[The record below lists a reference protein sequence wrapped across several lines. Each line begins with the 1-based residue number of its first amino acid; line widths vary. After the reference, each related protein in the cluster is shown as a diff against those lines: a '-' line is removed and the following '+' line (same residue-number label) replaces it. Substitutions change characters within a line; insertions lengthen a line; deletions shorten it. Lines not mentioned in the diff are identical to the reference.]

1 MKNLWQSSI
10 LAFISFGLI
19 MGTMIGIQS
28 RSAAIGLGAGLF
40 AGAAFTGM
48 ILLFIFAVR
57 RFRVFGVK
65 EVEGWA
71 PGEVVVLSGDA
82 NIMRHGLASG
92 GRLFLTRLR
101 LRFCANR
108 ASLEVEDLSF
118 PLARVVSLERCRT
131 FGIVPNGLK
140 LVLDDGRK
148 IQFVVHSPKDWVDA
162 FTKGASLSVKV

>member
-1 MKNLWQSSI
+1 MKNVWQSSI

-19 MGTMIGIQS
+19 MGILIGVQS
-28 RSAAIGLGAGLF
+28 RSAVIGLAAGLF
-40 AGAAFTGM
+40 SGAAFSAL
-48 ILLFIFAVR
+48 ILIFVFAVR

-71 PGEVVVLSGDA
+71 PGEVVLLSGDA
-82 NIMRHGLASG
+82 NIMRHGLAAG

-108 ASLEVEDLSF
+108 ASVEVEDLSF

-148 IQFVVHSPKDWVDA
+148 IQFVVYSPKDWVEA
-162 FTKGASLSVKV
+162 FTSQSSLSVKV